1 MRRNRV
7 RAFLAATALLLAPMR
22 HAVANEPFT
31 FATNWYAQAEH
42 GGYYQAVAEG
52 IYRRHG
58 LDVTIRMGG
67 PQVNIIQL
75 MAAGQADCVMGS
87 NDIQVMQ
94 IRAGGVPIRGVAAF
108 FQKDPSVLIA
118 HEDVK
123 SLEGLK
129 GKTILI
135 SSASNRTFWPWL
147 KAKYGLTDGQ
157 TRPYTFN
164 IQPFVADQNTV
175 QQGYLTSEPYS
186 IAKAGVKDNVLLLSD
201 YGYPAYSNLVSCMD
215 ATLHARRA
223 QVAAFVE
230 ASAEGWKSYMANPA
244 PGNALIK
251 ADNPKMTDEQLAY
264 GMAKLKE
271 TGMVGGGDAATMGLG
286 IITDAREK
294 ATYDF
299 LIQNGLIEPV
309 KLDVHAAY
317 DTSFVHAIKVLP

>member
-1 MRRNRV
+1 MRRSRL
-7 RAFLAATALLLAPMR
+7 RACLAAALLLAPLR

-31 FATNWYAQAEH
+31 FVTNWYAQAEH

-52 IYRRHG
+52 IYQRHG

-87 NDIQVMQ
+87 SDIQVMQ
-94 IRAGGVPIRGVAAF
+94 ARAGGVPITGVAAF
-108 FQKDPSVLIA
+108 FQKDPSVLVA

-123 SLEGLK
+123 SLDDLK

-186 IAKAGVKDNVLLLSD
+186 IAKAGVKDTVLLLSD
-201 YGYPAYSNLVSCMD
+201 DGYPAYSNFVSCME
-215 ATLHARRA
+215 ATLHSRRA
-223 QVAAFVE
+223 QVAAFIE
-230 ASAEGWKSYMANPA
+230 ASAEGWKSYLANPA

-264 GMAKLKE
+264 GLAKLKE
-271 TGMVGGGDAATMGLG
+271 AGMVGGGDAASMGIG

-299 LIQNGLIEPV
+299 LVQGGLLDPG

-317 DTSFVHAIKVLP
+317 DTDFVRGIKILP